1 MKSPLLV
8 GGLFYF
14 SAAFTRSFARHLAM
28 GTLLTRIASHRARS
42 LSVAFISMAAKT
54 ILALSSVLAF
64 IAAKARACA
73 VLLAA
78 LRASEVFLISSTLP
92 EYGGHVREAV
102 RMDHSYTSPMP
113 TCDVVDC
120 TNPATD
126 TVPAPGVLGG
136 QLYVCKSDMQK
147 IASGT
152 YTYMVKPE
160 IQKLEL
166 RKKS

>member
-1 MKSPLLV
+1 MTDNCPSSHYYALVALLCPSDIYM
-8 GGLFYF
+8 LFY
-14 SAAFTRSFARHLAM
+14 SKRGEKRLGMINGDLA
-28 GTLLTRIASHRARS
+28 
-42 LSVAFISMAAKT
+42 VY
-54 ILALSSVLAF
+54 LSSVTLSNPTY
-64 IAAKARACA
+64 ACGS
-73 VLLAA
+73 V
-78 LRASEVFLISSTLP
+78 
-92 EYGGHVREAV
+92 GEAV

-152 YTYMVKPE
+152 YMYIVKPE